1 MKMNRTWGA
10 ALAAVCAAALLG
22 AAEKAPELPEG
33 DYFTCVNLWYDE
45 GKPIHSTNYHVGN
58 RIPVGSRVS
67 DLIVGRKSISFL
79 FNGTRFE
86 LLHMKKFTLVP
97 IEALKMRTFGKTD
110 PLTTPAYLEL
120 TEAERKAVAE
130 GRVEIGMSRDAV
142 ILSQGYPP
150 EHKTPSLQQ
159 DVWTYWR
166 NRILSFRVS
175 FTGNR
180 VSEITP

>member
-1 MKMNRTWGA
+1 MNRIWGA
-10 ALAAVCAAALLG
+10 VLAAVCAAVLLG
-22 AAEKAPELPEG
+22 AAEKAPGLPEG
-33 DYFTCVNLWYDE
+33 DYFTCVNLWYEHD
-45 GKPIHSTNYHVGN
+45 KPILSTNYHVGN

-67 DLIVGRKSISFL
+67 DLIVGRKRISFL
-79 FNGTRFE
+79 YGGVRFE
-86 LLHMKKFTLVP
+86 LFHVKKFSRVP
-97 IEALKMRTFGKTD
+97 IETLKMRTFSKTD

-120 TEAERKAVAE
+120 TGAEQKAVRE

-150 EHKTPSLQQ
+150 EHRTPSLQQ

-166 NRILSFRVS
+166 NRILSFRVL

-180 VSEITP
+180 VSDIATR